1 MSARGLC
8 YLSSR
13 GARRCGVMMQ
23 HLRYQ
28 GSSAADPDVSA
39 RDLIR
44 PSIDPL
50 AGTIYR
56 CSLETC
62 LPWRGAGP
70 TGRSS

>member
-23 HLRYQ
+23 HLRCQ
-28 GSSAADPDVSA
+28 GSSAADPEVSA

-50 AGTIYR
+50 AGTV
-56 CSLETC
+56 
-62 LPWRGAGP
+62 GAL
-70 TGRSS
+70 